1 MFNFLKGDKSM
12 VTATKIGASDT
23 ATKIGTS
30 DTATAND
37 IVKVSPE
44 ELVKRMVA
52 SNPNVMG
59 KMPERRLK
67 SIVRG
72 TLVALAQ
79 EVNECQEG
87 RLQVP
92 GLGRITIRQTEVEK
106 DGSPATVKRVM
117 LNPAKPKP
125 KV

>member
-12 VTATKIGASDT
+12 VT

-59 KMPERRLK
+59 KMPEKRFQ
-67 SIVRG
+67 S
-72 TLVALAQ
+72 ALAQ

-92 GLGRITIRQTEVEK
+92 GLGRITIRQAEVEK

-125 KV
+125 KPKA

>member
-1 MFNFLKGDKSM
+1 
-12 VTATKIGASDT
+12 
-23 ATKIGTS
+23 
-30 DTATAND
+30 
-37 IVKVSPE
+37 
-44 ELVKRMVA
+44 MVA

-59 KMPERRLK
+59 KMPEKRFQ

-72 TLVALAQ
+72 ALAALAQ

-92 GLGRITIRQTEVEK
+92 GLGRITIRQAEVEK

-125 KV
+125 KPKA